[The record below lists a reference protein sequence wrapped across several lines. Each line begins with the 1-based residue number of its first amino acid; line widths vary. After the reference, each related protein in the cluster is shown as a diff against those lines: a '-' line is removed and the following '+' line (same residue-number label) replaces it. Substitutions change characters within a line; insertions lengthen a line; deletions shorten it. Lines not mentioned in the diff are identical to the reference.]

1 MPVGRSDRERLG
13 QRVRQLRTARGWTQ
27 EELAARASLHP
38 TYVGSVECGERNIG
52 LDNLIKL
59 ARALGVRPG
68 ELFNG

>member
-1 MPVGRSDRERLG
+1 MRERGVNRYRLG
-13 QRVRQLRTARGWTQ
+13 QRVRQLRLVRGWTQ
-27 EELAARASLHP
+27 EELGHRAGLHP
-38 TYVGSVECGERNIG
+38 TYVGGVERGERNIG